1 MYDNYGA
8 EGSADKAMRVL
19 RSGGVYLLMPH
30 GEYPCSL
37 PLPCIPSSP
46 LLSSHARAMR
56 MCSGTLPW
64 QRPDRSRRC

>member
-46 LLSSHARAMR
+46 L
-56 MCSGTLPW
+56 CSGTLPW
-64 QRPDRSRRC
+64 QRPDTSRRC